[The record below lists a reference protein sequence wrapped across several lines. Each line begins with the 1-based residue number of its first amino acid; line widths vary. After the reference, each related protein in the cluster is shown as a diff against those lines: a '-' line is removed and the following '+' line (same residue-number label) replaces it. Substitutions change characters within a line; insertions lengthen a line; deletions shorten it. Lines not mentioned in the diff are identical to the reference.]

1 MCYNYN
7 MAMFLADHIDT
18 LFLLAIVVIV
28 AIVAVRK

>member
-1 MCYNYN
+1 MCERYN
-7 MAMFLADHIDT
+7 MAMFLADNIDT